1 LSDTE
6 LTVQAAVPLPLA
18 QPLVNVG
25 FWLAGWATRATDTF
39 EADPLFS
46 VETCTV

>member
-1 LSDTE
+1 MQVAL
-6 LTVQAAVPLPLA
+6 PLPLA

-39 EADPLFS
+39 EADPLFC